1 MNAVLFLQFE
11 IAGLGFL
18 LIILAIV
25 LLLVLK
31 RVLINTVLG
40 VLALL
45 IINYFGT
52 PYNLK
57 IAITILTVIITA
69 IFGLAGVGALLI
81 LHFLGITVQ

>member
-1 MNAVLFLQFE
+1 VNAVLFLQFE

>member
-1 MNAVLFLQFE
+1 MLFLQFE

-18 LIILAIV
+18 LIVLAIV

-57 IAITILTVIITA
+57 IAITILTVLITA

>member
-1 MNAVLFLQFE
+1 MFLQFE

-57 IAITILTVIITA
+57 IAITILTVLITA